1 MTSIWILGASD
12 PEMEAIETLLRACGE
27 RVEYAT
33 VWRDG
38 VRRRVT
44 PAEAY
49 APDVEIG
56 EGLRGLRATAYMV
69 ECAPAV
75 LVGSSVDG
83 IDWAGVAITID
94 HHHPRDP
101 GYGLPPTEFLP
112 ASSLGQVIAELARLG
127 RLPAWPE
134 AAWPYR
140 VYGRPRVGVHAVQW
154 SVGSTPR
161 YVACV
166 AGSATREVYVGQSL
180 SDDERSTRG
189 VYKRVPVVSRI
200 CAIPEE
206 YLLIAAAD
214 HCLTAAYR
222 GECPGVDPD
231 ALMRWRAASRAAFQ
245 RRAVEAVLAD
255 VERAREA
262 LMDAPVV
269 RLSPEPWEPAC
280 GVHGRTGA
288 CWQSGGPDPSVR
300 TDACYAMG
308 DPLLAV
314 DMRGQYIPELPEAA
328 ARDGVCF
335 IASLTERD
343 GRIKVVCQSGTP
355 TQIEAFMRV
364 WAPAQG
370 LTGIYGDPARGY
382 AGGYAT

>member
-1 MTSIWILGASD
+1 MTDRIWVLGAPD
-12 PEMEAIETLLRACGE
+12 PEMKVIESILRARGE

-83 IDWAGVAITID
+83 IDWAGAAITID
-94 HHHPRDP
+94 HHRPGDP
-101 GYGLPPTEFLP
+101 GYGRPPKEFFE
-112 ASSLGQVIAELARLG
+112 ASSIGQVLAVLG
-127 RLPAWPE
+127 FASCREDA
-134 AAWPYR
+134 R
-140 VYGRPRVGVHAVQW
+140 VVLA
-154 SVGSTPR
+154 
-161 YVACV
+161 
-166 AGSATREVYVGQSL
+166 
-180 SDDERSTRG
+180 
-189 VYKRVPVVSRI
+189 
-200 CAIPEE
+200 
-206 YLLIAAAD
+206 AAAD
-214 HCLTAAYR
+214 HCLAAAYR

-231 ALMRWRAASRAAFQ
+231 ALMRWRVEQRAANQ
-245 RRAVEAVLAD
+245 GRSVEEVLAD

-288 CWQSGGPDPSVR
+288 CWQSGGPDPSAR
-300 TDACYAMG
+300 TDACYAAG
-308 DPLLAV
+308 DPLLVV

-328 ARDGVCF
+328 AREGVCF

-355 TQIEAFMRV
+355 EQIEAFMRV

-370 LTGIYGDPARGY
+370 LVDVYGDYARGF
-382 AGGYAT
+382 AGGHLAT